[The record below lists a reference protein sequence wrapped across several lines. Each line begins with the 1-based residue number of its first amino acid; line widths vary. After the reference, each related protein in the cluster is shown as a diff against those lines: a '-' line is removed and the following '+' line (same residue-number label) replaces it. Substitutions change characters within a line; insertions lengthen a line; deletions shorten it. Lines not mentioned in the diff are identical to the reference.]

1 MILFLTV
8 LIIIFIF
15 TCGYSVVNLFNL
27 QIKSLIEKFSYS
39 WGLGVGLVST
49 QLFFYSLL
57 TIEWT
62 KFTLVTPWLAIIL
75 FSFWKNKPKF
85 VLNKE
90 KFDKTERFFLIL
102 IILLLGFTA
111 FEAILRPVQAWDGW
125 LNWLLR
131 PKVFFLNN
139 NISLDY
145 VRYTT
150 DGYPLIIPL
159 MSTFYYKLI
168 GQVNDKNVLLLFF
181 TFYLTIAG
189 LFYAKSKEMVGR
201 KIALIFTF
209 LLISTQNLIRH
220 GGRYE
225 AGHADLALSYFIL
238 AVACLLINY
247 LKSKTL
253 KNLLLF
259 NIILGFSALIK
270 NDGIPI
276 FLIGNF
282 LTLFYIIKSRKF
294 INIVSLM
301 PSILL
306 FGSWNLYKH
315 LNDYPKNWIAGSG
328 SFHYDKI
335 GQIVIAMS
343 KEFFNF
349 QNWSLLFIVFIFTL
363 IIYYKNIKKIFPVF
377 LLLLVQFFFYVLAF
391 MLSPFANPV
400 DHVAGVVNRLYI
412 HIAPLALLTTVA
424 LISVKSFSEE
434 KHDKK
439 NK

>member
-1 MILFLTV
+1 MIFFSTLLIILF
-8 LIIIFIF
+8 IFA
-15 TCGYSVVNLFNL
+15 CGYSVVNLFGL
-27 QIKSLIEKFSYS
+27 QIKSLIEKLSYS
-39 WGLGVGLVST
+39 WGLGVGLIGT

-57 TIEWT
+57 TIEWS
-62 KFTLVTPWLAIIL
+62 KFTLVAPWLAIIL

-85 VLNKE
+85 ILKKE
-90 KFDKTERFFLIL
+90 KLDRLEKSFLVLIL
-102 IILLLGFTA
+102 LLLGFTA
-111 FEAILRPVQAWDGW
+111 FESILRPVQAWDGW

-131 PKVFFLNN
+131 PRVFFINN

-168 GQVNDKNVLLLFF
+168 GQINDKNVLLLFF
-181 TFYLTIAG
+181 TFYLVVAG
-189 LFYAKSKEMVGR
+189 LFYAKSKELMGR
-201 KIALIFTF
+201 KLALIFTF

-247 LKSKTL
+247 LKTRAL
-253 KNLLLF
+253 KDLLLF
-259 NIILGFSALIK
+259 NIFLGFSALVK

-276 FLIGNF
+276 FLIGNL
-282 LTLFYIIKSRKF
+282 LTVFYIIKSKKL
-294 INIVSLM
+294 INAVSLI
-301 PSILL
+301 PSIFL

-315 LNDYPKNWIAGSG
+315 FSDYPKNWIAGSG

-335 GQIVIAMS
+335 GSIIITMS

-349 QNWSLLFIVFIFTL
+349 QNWSLLFIVFIFALL
-363 IIYYKNIKKIFPVF
+363 IYHKNIKKIFPVF
-377 LLLLVQFFFYVLAF
+377 LLILVQFFFYVLAF
-391 MLSPFANPV
+391 ILSPFLNPV
-400 DHVAGVVNRLYI
+400 DHVAGVINRLYI
-412 HIAPLALLTTVA
+412 HIAPLALLITVA
-424 LISVKSFSEE
+424 LISVNAHGEE
-434 KHDKK
+434 KNGKK
-439 NK
+439 S

>member
-1 MILFLTV
+1 MILFLTL
-8 LIIIFIF
+8 LIILFIF
-15 TCGYSVVNLFNL
+15 ACGYSVINLFGL
-27 QIKSLIEKFSYS
+27 QIKSLIEKLSCS
-39 WGLGVGLVST
+39 WGLGVGLIGT

-57 TIEWT
+57 AIDWT
-62 KFTLVTPWLAIIL
+62 KFTFVAPWVVIIL

-85 VLNKE
+85 ILKKGEFDRAE
-90 KFDKTERFFLIL
+90 KFFLIL
-102 IILLLGFTA
+102 ILLLLGFTA
-111 FEAILRPVQAWDGW
+111 FESIIRPVQAWDGW

-168 GQVNDKNVLLLFF
+168 GQVNDKEVLLLFF
-181 TFYLTIAG
+181 TFYLAIAG
-189 LFYAKSKEMVGR
+189 LFYTKSKEMVGR
-201 KIALIFTF
+201 KLALIFTF

-238 AVACLLINY
+238 ASSCLLINY
-247 LKSKTL
+247 LKTRAFKD
-253 KNLLLF
+253 LF
-259 NIILGFSALIK
+259 FLNIFLGFTALIK
-270 NDGIPI
+270 NDGVPI
-276 FLIGNF
+276 FLIGNL
-282 LTLFYIIKSRKF
+282 LTVFYVIKYKKL
-294 INIVSLM
+294 INAASLI
-301 PSILL
+301 PSIFL

-335 GQIVIAMS
+335 EQIVIAMS

-349 QNWSLLFIVFIFTL
+349 QNWSLLFIVFIFAL
-363 IIYYKNIKKIFPVF
+363 IIYYKDIKKILPVF
-377 LLLLVQFFFYVLAF
+377 LLMLVQFFFYVLAF
-391 MLSPFANPV
+391 ILSPFVNPV
-400 DHVAGVVNRLYI
+400 IHVAGVINRLYI
-412 HIAPLALLTTVA
+412 HIAPLALLITVA
-424 LISVKSFSEE
+424 LISINTYVEE

-439 NK
+439 N